1 LFGRNLK
8 DPDVQTVYTASFVAA
23 VRDGLKAAVSKIGV
37 ENTIVLAPDNGG
49 RIMKVMLEELGFT
62 MDQMPNFRMGRRQLQ
77 DGGYTVAVKFDQEWP
92 KGENVLFADDCL
104 ARVGSLEVS
113 RRLWAEKHGTPQMFG
128 IAVGVGVRRS
138 TVEYAKKLKEMGW
151 NYGIWMAGES
161 NSMNEHYYL
170 ALTKE
175 EKKVL
180 ALPNEYD
187 MRVGDMGN
195 AMTLATTERCEE
207 VPMYKGIF
215 NHPEKDE
222 MVARLVDGVIMS
234 SQQERQTNLTMA
246 AMYLRRMVF

>member
-1 LFGRNLK
+1 
-8 DPDVQTVYTASFVAA
+8 
-23 VRDGLKAAVSKIGV
+23 
-37 ENTIVLAPDNGG
+37 
-49 RIMKVMLEELGFT
+49 
-62 MDQMPNFRMGRRQLQ
+62 
-77 DGGYTVAVKFDQEWP
+77 
-92 KGENVLFADDCL
+92 
-104 ARVGSLEVS
+104 
-113 RRLWAEKHGTPQMFG
+113 
-128 IAVGVGVRRS
+128 
-138 TVEYAKKLKEMGW
+138 
-151 NYGIWMAGES
+151 
-161 NSMNEHYYL
+161 MNEHYYL